1 MSKHY
6 NVGLYLGRFQPLHV
20 GHQII
25 IERMLRECERGIVA
39 IGSAQ
44 ENGTERNPLS
54 YEFRK
59 LLIEKTFQEY
69 GDRLVI
75 IPIYDR
81 AQYSDDAS
89 WGDCLF
95 KQVHEQSSILPDVV
109 YEGDETTNKHWYDN
123 FDIDVIKVPRD
134 TLPISGTE
142 LREAIVEERNDY
154 VINRL
159 PIEVYKYYYKIRKE
173 IQNAKIN

>member
-1 MSKHY
+1 MIYRCKY
-6 NVGLYLGRFQPLHV
+6 GLYLGRFQPLHV

-25 IERMLRECERGIVA
+25 INRMLRECERGIVA

-44 ENGTERNPLS
+44 EEGTEKNPLS

-59 LLIEKTFQEY
+59 LLVEETFQDY

-81 AQYSDDAS
+81 EQYSDDSS
-89 WGDCLF
+89 WGDYLF
-95 KQVHEQSSILPDVV
+95 KHVREQSGILPNVV
-109 YEGDETTNKHWYDN
+109 YEGDETVNNHWYDN
-123 FDIDVIKVPRD
+123 FNIEMIKVPRD
-134 TLPISGTE
+134 ILKISGTE
-142 LREAIVEERNDY
+142 LRNAIIEERNDFA
-154 VINRL
+154 INRMPL
-159 PIEVYKYYYKIRKE
+159 AICKYYDEIRKE